1 MREQQSDAESS
12 HSFEFENVTQ
22 DDLNDL
28 NNLDSIR
35 QGAFFPRLMQLLR
48 HLAREIND
56 LNARQARNPKCK
68 FLLDKEDEII
78 DIATTI
84 IVDHLVAVGNGEI
97 SANPMCY
104 PPEDR
109 SERNLRFSV
118 NEAINSLFENVAG
131 CGHEMPAKLRN
142 RIMVEQAMRLASQVE
157 NGPRDGMRKLH
168 ETVE

>member
-84 IVDHLVAVGNGEI
+84 IVD
-97 SANPMCY
+97 
-104 PPEDR
+104 
-109 SERNLRFSV
+109 
-118 NEAINSLFENVAG
+118 
-131 CGHEMPAKLRN
+131 
-142 RIMVEQAMRLASQVE
+142 
-157 NGPRDGMRKLH
+157 
-168 ETVE
+168 